1 GKRSPLYEGP
11 GPRLLLPF
19 TPHETQPQLRHDEA
33 FHFLR
38 DQRPVTRAHLLH
50 TLKVIRKQSYALSNR
65 EQDADTTG
73 VSYPI
78 YDHYG
83 QVTAALTVSG
93 LSSRFK
99 DDNLIFIKK
108 RTKKAAK
115 AISIQLGYRGDVFNE

>member
-1 GKRSPLYEGP
+1 QAEDSIRDRNVTGVQTCA
-11 GPRLLLPF
+11 LPIS
-19 TPHETQPQLRHDEA
+19 
-33 FHFLR
+33 
-38 DQRPVTRAHLLH
+38 
-50 TLKVIRKQSYALSNR
+50 LKVIRKQGYAFSNG

-78 YDHYG
+78 YNHYG